1 VASVDQKTV
10 VLGAEHDDH
19 LRATLREVLTT
30 LATSKPRHGWIPDF
44 ETLDVDI
51 DGHAIHVEAETYIGI
66 SISGP
71 ADLVDRISE
80 MVKQRSNDS

>member
-1 VASVDQKTV
+1 MDHKTV
-10 VLGAEHDDH
+10 VLGAEYDER
-19 LRATLREVLTT
+19 LRTTLREVLKT
-30 LATSKPRHGWIPDF
+30 LATSKPRHEWIPDF

-51 DGHAIHVEAETYIGI
+51 DGRTIHVEAETYIGL

-80 MVKQRSNDS
+80 MVKQRSSDS

>member
-1 VASVDQKTV
+1 MDQKTV
-10 VLGAEHDDH
+10 VLGAEYDER
-19 LRATLREVLTT
+19 LRTTLREVLKM
-30 LATSKPRHGWIPDF
+30 LATSKPRHEWIPDF

-51 DGHAIHVEAETYIGI
+51 DGRTIHVEAETYIGL

-80 MVKQRSNDS
+80 MVKQRSSDS